1 MCFNKKVLRCIFFIK
16 NFYLLYYSPLK
27 KLLLFTIAFFLLNSC
42 TSVDVYEKTEAFSKH
57 AWSNNDKLTFT
68 FIIADTTALYN
79 IYAVIR
85 HTDAYHWNNMW
96 LNVTT
101 IAPGEAANTQQVNL
115 KLGDNTKGW
124 LGAAMDDIIEHR
136 VLLTR
141 YPVKLKKGNYNFV
154 VQQIMRED
162 PLQNVMNAGIRVE
175 KAVQ

>member
-1 MCFNKKVLRCIFFIK
+1 MLFTTYHSL
-16 NFYLLYYSPLK
+16 LK
-27 KLLLFTIAFFLLNSC
+27 KLLLFIIIFFLLYACS
-42 TSVDVYEKTEAFSKH
+42 SIDVYEKTEAFSKH
-57 AWSNNDKLTFT
+57 AWSSNNKLTFT
-68 FIIADTTALYN
+68 FTITDTVTLYN

-96 LNVTT
+96 LSVTT
-101 IAPGEAANTQQVNL
+101 IAPGDTASTQQVNL

-124 LGAAMDDIIEHR
+124 LGTAMDDIIEHR

-141 YPVKLKKGNYNFV
+141 YPVKLKKGSYNFIL
-154 VQQIMRED
+154 QEIMRED

>member
-1 MCFNKKVLRCIFFIK
+1 MLSACDSI
-16 NFYLLYYSPLK
+16 
-27 KLLLFTIAFFLLNSC
+27 
-42 TSVDVYEKTEAFSKH
+42 DVYEKTDTFSKH
-57 AWSNNDKLTFT
+57 TWSSNNKLTFT
-68 FIIADTTALYN
+68 FTITDTVVLYN

-96 LNVTT
+96 LSVTT
-101 IAPGEAANTQQVNL
+101 IAPGDTVRTQQVNL

-124 LGAAMDDIIEHR
+124 MGSAIDDIIEHR

-141 YPVKLKKGNYNFV
+141 YPVKLKRGNYNFV
-154 VQQIMRED
+154 IQQIMRED

>member
-1 MCFNKKVLRCIFFIK
+1 MLNACTFI
-16 NFYLLYYSPLK
+16 
-27 KLLLFTIAFFLLNSC
+27 
-42 TSVDVYEKTEAFSKH
+42 DVYEKTEAFSKH
-57 AWSNNDKLTFT
+57 EWSNNNKLTFT
-68 FIIADTTALYN
+68 FTITDTTAPYN

-85 HTDAYHWNNMW
+85 HTDAYHWNNIW
-96 LNVTT
+96 LSVTT
-101 IAPGEAANTQQVNL
+101 IAPGEAASVQQVNL

-124 LGAAMDDIIEHR
+124 LGTAMDDIIEHR